1 MQVATSQE
9 LLLLLFVAAIFLF
22 FMLVTI
28 GMTLS
33 RMKKR
38 RKDIDKRMKEL
49 ELEMGIQYK

>member
-49 ELEMGIQYK
+49 ELEMGMQYK